1 MLADITA
8 FLLFLKIEIIVNELN
23 LVRQVKQLNRLIIF
37 QFTSLGVSY
46 PGMEQGCTTLSRIG
60 YDRVSDKIFGDLIF
74 NGHNLIIHGCAY
86 FLIPEKICYFCFL
99 FFLLSQC

>member
-37 QFTSLGVSY
+37 RFTSLGV
-46 PGMEQGCTTLSRIG
+46 SRIG